1 MVSITF
7 AGAADYSIEERMKV
21 RALTDVINIKIID
34 ELREKLTLIY
44 GGGMGGDLQ
53 RAPYPSYQLGLTL
66 PCAPDKV
73 EQVVAAALG
82 EIRKIQERG
91 ADPADLAKVQQNW
104 LVAYRKSMR
113 ENQYWLGQLQAS
125 VLYNDDF
132 SRLLDYE
139 KRVMAL
145 TTDDIKIAA
154 KRYLPSDNYVQV
166 VLLPE
171 Q

>member
-1 MVSITF
+1 
-7 AGAADYSIEERMKV
+7 
-21 RALTDVINIKIID
+21 
-34 ELREKLTLIY
+34 
-44 GGGMGGDLQ
+44 
-53 RAPYPSYQLGLTL
+53 
-66 PCAPDKV
+66 V

>member
-1 MVSITF
+1 
-7 AGAADYSIEERMKV
+7 
-21 RALTDVINIKIID
+21 
-34 ELREKLTLIY
+34 
-44 GGGMGGDLQ
+44 
-53 RAPYPSYQLGLTL
+53 
-66 PCAPDKV
+66 
-73 EQVVAAALG
+73 
-82 EIRKIQERG
+82 
-91 ADPADLAKVQQNW
+91 
-104 LVAYRKSMR
+104 MR